1 MTRWPGLV
9 ALVFRLEILVSDIH
23 ESIGTFQLF
32 IGVFAQNICAKAL
45 HSILCSNIFGA
56 LRAFFG

>member
-1 MTRWPGLV
+1 
-9 ALVFRLEILVSDIH
+9 LVFRPEVLVSGAH
-23 ESIGTFQLF
+23 ESVGILQLF
-32 IGVFAQNICAKAL
+32 IGVSAQNICAKAL